1 MTRLP
6 NVIALLSWFVG
17 GMLLGLIEIMAL
29 PSDPFY
35 STLLQ
40 LLPLLFLGVGVW
52 VIVSSIRTYGLVTI
66 EHPNA

>member
-6 NVIALLSWFVG
+6 NVIALLSWFAG
-17 GMLLGLIEIMAL
+17 GILLGLIEVIAL
-29 PSDPFY
+29 PSDPVY

-40 LLPLLFLGVGVW
+40 LLPLLFLGVESG
-52 VIVSSIRTYGLVTI
+52 SSCPSIRTYGLVTI